1 MAQEMSIEAILSAVD
16 QNFTKTMEAAVD
28 SLSKVVG
35 QSNQT
40 SSATTSATSS
50 VKNLATS
57 LGLVAVAGKAF
68 SVVKDSIGGAIDR
81 FDTLNKYP
89 VVMDALGYSARDVA
103 KSSKIMQKGIDGLP
117 TSLDGITKI
126 GQELGMLTGSATKG
140 AKSALALNDA
150 FWLVVLVRPKLHK
163 AFCNTLKC

>member
-40 SSATTSATSS
+40 ASATTSATSS

-57 LGLVAVAGKAF
+57 LGLVAVAGK
-68 SVVKDSIGGAIDR
+68 GGGDPNIDIR
-81 FDTLNKYP
+81 YFGFYFIIPTASGAAVANMTAVFLCNK
-89 VVMDALGYSARDVA
+89 
-103 KSSKIMQKGIDGLP
+103 K
-117 TSLDGITKI
+117 
-126 GQELGMLTGSATKG
+126 
-140 AKSALALNDA
+140 
-150 FWLVVLVRPKLHK
+150 
-163 AFCNTLKC
+163 CNG